1 MSGKIYELQKKLIE
15 RVYLLNELSEI
26 YSKIDDVHRNTKQ
39 AETELANK
47 LAEEKKLSE
56 TNLKNKCLSI
66 LGLMEGKSE
75 TLQREIYA
83 IRTTVNHFTGE
94 YDFMNE
100 RMQEIE
106 LLLSNSAS
114 EDIEFLKYV
123 SERYSEEDHAKLEEL
138 LVATKRYPMVCYA
151 INSQLVEFQDR
162 LNEELKIYTYGDLR
176 TELSGRT
183 YDAKYNTMKSMCLDM
198 KNFLAEFID
207 LLEEYNAYVSESH
220 RIDLKE
226 EWIQN
231 QNYWDN
237 YQLPE
242 DIHNRFKVIDNWHY
256 SFTWNWKRQK
266 TDRKAIEESLRNQL
280 IEVLNSI

>member
-26 YSKIDDVHRNTKQ
+26 YSKIDDVHRKMKQ
-39 AETELANK
+39 AESELDNK
-47 LAEEKKLSE
+47 LTEEKKLSK
-56 TNLKNKCLSI
+56 TNFKNKCLSI
-66 LGLMEGKSE
+66 WGLMEGKGE

-83 IRTTVNHFTGE
+83 IRTTVNHLTGE

-151 INSQLVEFQDR
+151 INSKLVEFQDR

-183 YDAKYNTMKSMCLDM
+183 YDAKYNTMKSMSLDM
-198 KNFLAEFID
+198 KNFLVEFID
-207 LLEEYNAYVSESH
+207 LLEEYNAYVPESH

-231 QNYWDN
+231 KKYWDN

-242 DIHNRFKVIDNWHY
+242 DIHNRFKAIDNWHY
-256 SFTWNWKRQK
+256 SFTWNWKKQK
-266 TDRKAIEESLRNQL
+266 TDRKAIEETLRNQL
-280 IEVLNSI
+280 IEVLDSI